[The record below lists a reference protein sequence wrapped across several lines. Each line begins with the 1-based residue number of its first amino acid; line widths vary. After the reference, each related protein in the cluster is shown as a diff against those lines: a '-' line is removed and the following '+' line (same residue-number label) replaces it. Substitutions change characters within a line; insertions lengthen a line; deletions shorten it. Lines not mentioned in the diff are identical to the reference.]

1 MDLDSATTG
10 PSRFVSAES
19 PEARKIRRVFALS
32 DIHVDYEENL
42 AWIRN
47 ISDRDYAADA
57 LILGG
62 DVTDKLELLRKT
74 LALLKLKFA
83 EVFFVPGNHELW
95 IRRRECEDSRA
106 KFFEILKLCAS
117 LSVHTS
123 PAALLAQ
130 TAKLWIVPLFSWY
143 RKPEEGSRSLFVE
156 KAGDE
161 NQDIWA
167 DDHFTRWHSL
177 GAGMSVADMFLRM
190 NETNVL
196 RRYDAPVISFSHFLP
211 RPELMFWT
219 REEAAA
225 VPKDKIIRDP
235 NPSFNFSRVAGC
247 AGLEKQIRALNSR
260 VHVYGHQHRNRDR
273 CLDGTRYVSHCL
285 GYPHERENGQIHHV
299 EQAPFPVWPL

>member
-1 MDLDSATTG
+1 M
-10 PSRFVSAES
+10 
-19 PEARKIRRVFALS
+19 S

-47 ISDRDYAADA
+47 ISGRDYAADA

-62 DVTDKLELLRKT
+62 DVTSKLELLHET
-74 LALLKLKFA
+74 LALLKMKFA

-95 IRRRECEDSRA
+95 IRRREFEDSLA

-123 PAALLAQ
+123 PTALVAH
-130 TAKLWIVPLFSWY
+130 TEKLWIVPLFSWY

-156 KAGDE
+156 KSGDE
-161 NQDIWA
+161 NPDIWA
-167 DDHFTRWHSL
+167 DDHLTRWDSL
-177 GAGMSVADMFLRM
+177 DAGMSVADMFLRM

-196 RRYDAPVISFSHFLP
+196 RCYDAPVISFSHFLP
-211 RPELMFWT
+211 RLELMFWT
-219 REEAAA
+219 REEAEA
-225 VPKDKIIRDP
+225 VPKDGMIGDP
-235 NPSFNFSRVAGC
+235 NPAFNFSRVAGC

-285 GYPHERENGQIHHV
+285 GYPHERKNGHIRRL
-299 EQAPFPVWPL
+299 EQGPLLAWPV